1 MTDRWIMDA
10 KSLASEI
17 CSRYF
22 SMLDSCVE
30 HPLNVS
36 NHLKPLILEVTSGII
51 TGSAVKASGTMNNV
65 MSETSTISKR
75 GMARLEAFVD
85 GVSAAIPLD
94 LYKSAVVVP
103 SSSAS
108 SLMVDVKSRIFP
120 FWNNSHSPQ
129 PRRNSSSTRRYANRY
144 PQIGA
149 DNLILRIELYIR
161 SVLRIYGGNTTKN
174 QKTTSMTELTETQ
187 QQTSVE
193 ECNVHQEPTRLLLRT
208 RVHCICRAFIAN
220 VSCVT
225 LVQPVLLRLLGSTT
239 RELLAVQT
247 LSEDLWKAIKREFL
261 DSKLSSCTCVL
272 CSLSIYSVCVL
283 FPLKF
288 YINLTV
294 MQVFRLNM
302 K

>member
-1 MTDRWIMDA
+1 
-10 KSLASEI
+10 
-17 CSRYF
+17 
-22 SMLDSCVE
+22 
-30 HPLNVS
+30 
-36 NHLKPLILEVTSGII
+36 
-51 TGSAVKASGTMNNV
+51 
-65 MSETSTISKR
+65 
-75 GMARLEAFVD
+75 
-85 GVSAAIPLD
+85 
-94 LYKSAVVVP
+94 VVVP

-261 DSKLSSCTCVL
+261 DSKLSSCTSVL